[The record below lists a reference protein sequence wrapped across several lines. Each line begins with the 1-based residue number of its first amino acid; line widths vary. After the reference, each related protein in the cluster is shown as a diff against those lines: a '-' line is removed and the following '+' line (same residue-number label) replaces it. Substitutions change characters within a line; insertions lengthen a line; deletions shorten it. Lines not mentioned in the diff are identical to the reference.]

1 MSSHKFDPVT
11 HAQAQLIVDPPMV
24 VGLLGVLANVAF
36 HHLTMVAFGMGV
48 YGAGLALSLT
58 GMFMLTGLV
67 ACILIF
73 R

>member
-1 MSSHKFDPVT
+1 M
-11 HAQAQLIVDPPMV
+11 I

-36 HHLTMVAFGMGV
+36 HHLTMVVLGMGV

-67 ACILIF
+67 AYIIIF

>member
-1 MSSHKFDPVT
+1 MFLTKTIPL

-36 HHLTMVAFGMGV
+36 HHLTMVVFGMGA

-58 GMFMLTGLV
+58 ELFMLAGMV
-67 ACILIF
+67 AYIWVF